1 MTTPMPRSPEPPPE
15 SSAPVRW
22 VEPGPLWAGG
32 AATAIVA
39 ALIAL
44 VGILVARWLFDIPLL
59 APHRDGAWGDAST
72 GMYVLSAAGAALV
85 ATALMH
91 LLLLTTPRPQVF
103 FGWIIALAT
112 IIAVVFPFSTTA
124 SLAAKCATGVVNLVL
139 GFAIGTL
146 ISSVAGRAVRRRR
159 PSGGYEQ
166 SSPPPPYPPPSRT
179 PGDQYR

>member
-1 MTTPMPRSPEPPPE
+1 MTTPMQREEPPG
-15 SSAPVRW
+15 SSGPVRY

-44 VGILVARWLFDIPLL
+44 VGILVARWLFNIAIL

-72 GMYVLSAAGAALV
+72 GVYVLSAAGAALV

-91 LLLLTTPRPQVF
+91 LLLLTTPRPNIF

-112 IIAVVFPFSTTA
+112 ILAVVFPFSTTA
-124 SLAAKCATGVVNLVL
+124 SLAEKSATAVLNLVL
-139 GFAIGTL
+139 GFAIGVL

-166 SSPPPPYPPPSRT
+166 PSPPPPYPPPSRT